1 LNDVE
6 WSIEDDGRDDR
17 GDDPAGLAS
26 PGRPGSELPMALVVA
41 TVLMVSVAVLAGWLG
56 YRTWQCH
63 QAEQERA
70 LFLRVARQSAAD
82 LTTINHSEVEADVQR
97 ILDSSTGSFYDDFS
111 KRRQPFVDRIKRD
124 RSTSEGTVTEVG
136 LLNMTNY
143 SARALVAV
151 SVKLSTAGSTE
162 PKLDGFRLRIDLQRA
177 GDGAK
182 ISDVEYV
189 Q

>member
-1 LNDVE
+1 VNDVQR
-6 WSIEDDGRDDR
+6 SIEDDGRDD
-17 GDDPAGLAS
+17 DEDVPAGLAP
-26 PGRPGSELPMALVVA
+26 PGRSGSELPLALVVA
-41 TVLMVSVAVLAGWLG
+41 AVLMVSMAGLAGWLG
-56 YRTWQCH
+56 YHTWQCH
-63 QAEQERA
+63 QAEQQRA
-70 LFLRVARQSAAD
+70 LFLRVARQSAID
-82 LTTINHSEVEADVQR
+82 LTTINHAEVDADVQR

-124 RSTSEGTVTEVG
+124 RSTSQGTVTEVG
-136 LLNMTNY
+136 LLNTTNY

-151 SVKLSTAGSTE
+151 SVKLSTARSAE